1 MRTISKKE
9 YQSVLLTQ
17 LDYLNQKEEV
27 HPEDL
32 ESIVAAYEDSKTAN
46 FERVEVIEN
55 NGTFTFKP
63 IFLE

>member
-1 MRTISKKE
+1 MRTITKKE
-9 YQSVLLTQ
+9 YQGVLLTQ
-17 LDYLNQKEEV
+17 LDYLNQKEGV